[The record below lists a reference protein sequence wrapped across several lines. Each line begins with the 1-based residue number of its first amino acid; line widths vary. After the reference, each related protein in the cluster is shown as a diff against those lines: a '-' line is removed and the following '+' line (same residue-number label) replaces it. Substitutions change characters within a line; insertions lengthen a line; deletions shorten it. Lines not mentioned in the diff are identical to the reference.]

1 MGFSIDCEFGEI
13 DAERLEGALELL
25 PGQAVQKAIDRS
37 VIDWCVPYCPWR
49 TGDLALSP
57 YTASDIGSGTVIYGV
72 PYAGECYYGEK
83 YQSFS
88 TAVNPLAGSF
98 WFDRAMA
105 DHAGDV
111 FDAAL
116 EAARRKE

>member
-49 TGDLALSP
+49 TG
-57 YTASDIGSGTVIYGV
+57 
-72 PYAGECYYGEK
+72 YAGECYYGEK